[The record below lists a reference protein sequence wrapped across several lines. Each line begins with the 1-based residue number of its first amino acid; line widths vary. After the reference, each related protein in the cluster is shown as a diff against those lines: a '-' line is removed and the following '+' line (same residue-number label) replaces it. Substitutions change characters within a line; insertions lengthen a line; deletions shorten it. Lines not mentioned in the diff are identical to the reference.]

1 MPDKMSPVESAALSS
16 IKGSGSRKRLEQ
28 MCSGKLPANMALN
41 EGSTAPDF
49 RLPADDGTEFSL
61 SDCSEPVLLVFYPGD
76 NTPVCTAQLCDYR
89 DNISAF
95 QGLGIKVVGIS
106 KDDRASHQAFKEKH
120 NLPFAL
126 LTDSDCSVAE
136 KFGARSLMGGM
147 KRGVVLIG
155 ADNKVLYSHIES
167 VALFKRSA
175 EELKD
180 VLQKLKQE
188 GKV

>member
-1 MPDKMSPVESAALSS
+1 M
-16 IKGSGSRKRLEQ
+16 RK
-28 MCSGKLPANMALN
+28 KLPSNMALTEN
-41 EGSTAPDF
+41 SIAPDF
-49 RLPADDGTEFSL
+49 TLPSDDGSNFSL
-61 SDCSEPVLLVFYPGD
+61 HACNEPVLLVFYPGD

-106 KDDRASHQAFKEKH
+106 KDDQNSHQAFKEKH
-120 NLPFAL
+120 KLPFAL
-126 LTDSDCSVAE
+126 LTDAECQVAE
-136 KFGARSLMGGM
+136 QYGAKSFMGGM
-147 KRGVVLIG
+147 KRGVVLV
-155 ADNKVLYSHIES
+155 ASDNKILYSHIES

-180 VLQKLKQE
+180 VLEHLKKE